1 MARCHP
7 AATSAKHRAA
17 PPNPSPP
24 PPPVD
29 GSLPLLH
36 AASRGDLRLFKR
48 LVRDLNQGR
57 GRPREVV
64 EAAKDQGLVA
74 LHFAAGKGRP
84 RVCGY
89 LVEELG
95 VDVDAV
101 DDGELGYRKLYVDQE
116 FTTVML
122 CGSRRRRRRLL
133 PLPARRATTSSR
145 APDMPRGREE

>member
-1 MARCHP
+1 MARRHP
-7 AATSAKHRAA
+7 AATSAKRRAA

-24 PPPVD
+24 PPPAD

-36 AASRGDLRLFKR
+36 AASCGDLRLFKR
-48 LVRDLNQGR
+48 LVRDLDQGR

-84 RVCGY
+84 RVCRY
-89 LVEELG
+89 LVDELG

-101 DDGELGYRKLYVDQE
+101 DNGELGYRKLYVDQHQ
-116 FTTVML
+116 FIFQNKPGIPPCPASSPALVAACSTG
-122 CGSRRRRRRLL
+122 GSTHG
-133 PLPARRATTSSR
+133 AAMS
-145 APDMPRGREE
+145 

>member
-1 MARCHP
+1 MARRHP
-7 AATSAKHRAA
+7 AATSAKRRAA

-24 PPPVD
+24 APPAD

-36 AASRGDLRLFKR
+36 AASHGDLRLFKR
-48 LVRDLNQGR
+48 LVRDLDQGR

-84 RVCGY
+84 RVCRY

-101 DDGELGYRKLYVDQE
+101 DDGG
-116 FTTVML
+116 TGT
-122 CGSRRRRRRLL
+122 RRCALRDS
-133 PLPARRATTSSR
+133 AT
-145 APDMPRGREE
+145 

>member
-1 MARCHP
+1 MAVMVAVFQQRPPQPSAVPPLP
-7 AATSAKHRAA
+7 AA
-17 PPNPSPP
+17 
-24 PPPVD
+24 D

-36 AASRGDLRLFKR
+36 AASRGDLRLFKSTWVIPGGFCLDLGGTDSPVR
-48 LVRDLNQGR
+48 RVAGLVRDLDQGR

-84 RVCGY
+84 RVCRY

-101 DDGELGYRKLYVDQE
+101 NDGGA
-116 FTTVML
+116 FN
-122 CGSRRRRRRLL
+122 L
-133 PLPARRATTSSR
+133 PLNCKCV
-145 APDMPRGREE
+145 

>member
-7 AATSAKHRAA
+7 AATSAKRRAA

-24 PPPVD
+24 PPPAD
-29 GSLPLLH
+29 GLLPLLH

-48 LVRDLNQGR
+48 LVRDLDQGR

-84 RVCGY
+84 RVCRY

-95 VDVDAV
+95 VNVDAV
-101 DDGELGYRKLYVDQE
+101 DDGG
-116 FTTVML
+116 TGT
-122 CGSRRRRRRLL
+122 RRCALRDS
-133 PLPARRATTSSR
+133 AT
-145 APDMPRGREE
+145 